1 MKCRHQA
8 SRMDLNDSRSLSELM
23 ARYEGAERGLG
34 VPRDGW
40 RICLAHEF
48 KEKRKPFQAKDVS
61 LSHILQHIGLGFR
74 YTFLYN

>member
-1 MKCRHQA
+1 
-8 SRMDLNDSRSLSELM
+8 MDLNDSRSLSELM
-23 ARYEGAERGLG
+23 ARYEGTETGFG
-34 VPRDGW
+34 VPKDGW

-74 YTFLYN
+74 YTFLSNKQVNK